1 MARAKMC
8 LLSGKEIDKNASFI
22 CVPVSYKGAQ
32 GKLGFVSDDEVKN
45 GFTQPFKSES
55 TDKTGVFVK
64 TGLNI
69 RFNWK
74 VLPLEYNGFIFRDE
88 QEVIAFLCVI
98 THGKVQKMGAVGNYI
113 RVPQHTTLCGW
124 RYIFAA
130 VASVVNV
137 SDVEVLATLENAD
150 TPNMDNVRL
159 ALASCEN
166 VSDIGDKFRY
176 DVKRETFR
184 FTYTDIAS
192 FMRCIDT
199 VHRMLKSSNNPGKLV
214 RMLEQ
219 SADHVTEADRRGR
232 VIKDGGKRAK

>member
-1 MARAKMC
+1 MARNKVC
-8 LLSGKEIDKNASFI
+8 LLSGKQIKKNENFL

-32 GKLGFVSDDEVKN
+32 GKLGFVSNDEVKN

-55 TDKTGVFVK
+55 TDKTSAFVK

-74 VLPLEYNGFIFRDE
+74 MLPLEYNGFIFRDE
-88 QEVIAFLCVI
+88 AEVIAFLCVI
-98 THGKVQKMGAVGNYI
+98 THGKVEKRGAVGNYI
-113 RVPQHTTLCGW
+113 RVPYHTTLCGW

-130 VASVVNV
+130 VASVVEV
-137 SDVEVLATLENAD
+137 SDVEILATLENDDA
-150 TPNMDNVRL
+150 PNMDNVRL
-159 ALASCEN
+159 ALSGCEN

-214 RMLEQ
+214 RILEQ
-219 SADHVTEADRRGR
+219 SAEHVTESDRRGR

>member
-1 MARAKMC
+1 MARAKIC
-8 LLSGKEIDKNASFI
+8 LLSGQQINKNDDFI
-22 CVPVSYKGAQ
+22 CVPASYKGAQ
-32 GKLGFVSDDEVKN
+32 GKTGFVLTDEVKN
-45 GFTQPFKSES
+45 GYIQPFKSES
-55 TDKTGVFVK
+55 TTKESVFVK

-69 RFNWK
+69 RFSWK
-74 VLPLEYNGFIFRDE
+74 ELPLEYNGFLFHTE
-88 QEVIAFLCVI
+88 SEVIAFLCVI

-113 RVPQHTTLCGW
+113 RVPYHTTLCGW

-137 SDVEVLATLENAD
+137 SDVEILATLENAD

-159 ALASCEN
+159 ALSGCEN

-214 RMLEQ
+214 RILEQ
-219 SADHVTEADRRGR
+219 SAEHVTESDRRGR
-232 VIKDGGKRAK
+232 VIKDNGKRAK

>member
-1 MARAKMC
+1 MARNKVC
-8 LLSGKEIDKNASFI
+8 LLSGKQIQKNEKFI

-32 GKLGFVSDDEVKN
+32 GKTGFVLVDETKN

-74 VLPLEYNGFIFRDE
+74 VLPLEYNGFTFHTESEI
-88 QEVIAFLCVI
+88 IAFLCVI
-98 THGKVQKMGAVGNYI
+98 THGKVEKRGAVGNYI

-137 SDVEVLATLENAD
+137 SDVEVLATLEND
-150 TPNMDNVRL
+150 TAPNMENIKLVL
-159 ALASCEN
+159 TSFEN
-166 VSDIGDKFRY
+166 VSDIGAKFRY
-176 DVKRETFR
+176 DAKRGTFR

-192 FMRCIDT
+192 FIRCIDT
-199 VHRMLKSSNNPGKLV
+199 VHQMLKYSRNPGKLV
-214 RMLEQ
+214 RILEQ
-219 SADHVTEADRRGR
+219 AAHHVTESDRRGK
-232 VIKDGGKRAK
+232 VIKDRWERAK

>member
-1 MARAKMC
+1 MARNKVC
-8 LLSGKEIDKNASFI
+8 LLSGKEIGKNDSFL

-55 TDKTGVFVK
+55 TEKTSAFVK

-69 RFNWK
+69 RFSWK
-74 VLPLEYNGFIFRDE
+74 PLPLEYNGFLFRE
-88 QEVIAFLCVI
+88 EAEVVAFLCVI
-98 THGKVQKMGAVGNYI
+98 THGKVEKRGAVGNYI
-113 RVPQHTTLCGW
+113 RVPYHTTLCGW

-130 VASVVNV
+130 VASVVEV
-137 SDVEVLATLENAD
+137 SDVEILATLENSPS
-150 TPNMDNVRL
+150 PNTDNIQLVL
-159 ALASCEN
+159 TSCEN

-176 DVKRETFR
+176 DKKRGTFR

-192 FMRCIDT
+192 FIRCIDT

-214 RMLEQ
+214 RILEQ
-219 SADHVTEADRRGR
+219 SAEHVTEADRRGR